1 MHTRLRLEGDEVATL
16 AHRTATTE
24 DGRCRQRRKA
34 FSGLALA
41 GAVGLSLLAAACG
54 GGSSSAKVAQ
64 VGTTGSA
71 NNSASSSATGSD
83 DPTAYSR
90 CMRSHGVGNFPDPD
104 SNNVMRTAGIDK
116 NSPTYKAAARACRS
130 LAPTSPSPAQQAQL
144 QAQMLAFAKCIRSH
158 GVQAFPDPQVENG
171 AVQLKVNPG
180 QIDPNSPIVKAA
192 IDACRSK
199 FVGKGGAIEAQKLVQ
214 GLGSS
219 PNKVGRRRGN

>member
-1 MHTRLRLEGDEVATL
+1 MAIVARRTLTTSGGRSERKRRALR
-16 AHRTATTE
+16 
-24 DGRCRQRRKA
+24 
-34 FSGLALA
+34 GLALA

-54 GGSSSAKVAQ
+54 GASSSAQVAQ
-64 VGTTGSA
+64 VGTTGNA
-71 NNSASSSATGSD
+71 NNSASSNATGSD

-130 LAPTSPSPAQQAQL
+130 LAPTAPPPAMQAQL
-144 QAQMLAFAKCIRSH
+144 QAQMLAFANCMRSH
-158 GVQAFPDPQVENG
+158 GVPAFPDPQIENG
-171 AVQLKVNPG
+171 ALQLKVNPG
-180 QIDPNSPIVKAA
+180 QIDPSSPIVKAA
-192 IDACRSK
+192 MVACRSK

-219 PNKVGRRRGN
+219 PSKIGRRRGN

>member
-1 MHTRLRLEGDEVATL
+1 MATFARRTPKTR
-16 AHRTATTE
+16 
-24 DGRCRQRRKA
+24 DGRCRRRRKA
-34 FSGLALA
+34 LRGLALA

-64 VGTTGSA
+64 VGTTSSA

-90 CMRSHGVGNFPDPD
+90 CMRGHGVGNYPDPD
-104 SNNVMRTAGIDK
+104 TNNVMRTAGIDK

-130 LAPTSPSPAQQAQL
+130 LAPTAPSPAMQAQL
-144 QAQMLAFAKCIRSH
+144 QAQMLAFAKCMRSH
-158 GVQAFPDPQVENG
+158 GVPAFPDPQVENG
-171 AVQLKVNPG
+171 APHMQVTPG

-192 IDACRSK
+192 IEACRSK
-199 FVGKGGAIEAQKLVQ
+199 FVGKGAAIEAQKLVK

-219 PNKVGRRRGN
+219 PSKIGRRRGN